1 MLLSI
6 HKSERWARVGVPS
19 LEIEAT
25 VREKNQM
32 TIPQAVAERHHI
44 GPGQRLLIVDGGEAN
59 EFVVRV
65 IPRTYAGA
73 LAGVFG
79 TTDENLAYIRG
90 EREDWT

>member
-1 MLLSI
+1 
-6 HKSERWARVGVPS
+6 
-19 LEIEAT
+19 
-25 VREKNQM
+25 M

-44 GPGQRLLIVDGGEAN
+44 RPGQRLLIVDGGEAN

-90 EREDWT
+90 EREDWI

>member
-1 MLLSI
+1 M
-6 HKSERWARVGVPS
+6 PF

-32 TIPQAVAERHHI
+32 TIPQAVAERHQI
-44 GPGQRLLIVDGGEAN
+44 GPGQKFLIVDAGEAN
-59 EFVVRV
+59 EFIVRV
-65 IPRTYAGA
+65 LPRTYAGA

-79 TTDENLAYIRG
+79 TTDENVAYVRR